1 MAHLTEKSELATSES
16 AVQLEQEWGRHWEA
30 GSRFVLEKSPS
41 SLLRM
46 RFLQAL
52 FPEAYFVVILR
63 HPVANAYATHAWG
76 EAHGGK
82 GSLGG
87 EAAADFVEHWLAAHA
102 ILDADL
108 PLVRRVRIVHLE
120 QLSAE
125 PQATL
130 NAIFDDLGLESC
142 PLPQAKVTVDVN
154 RKYFTAWRKENEA
167 LRARMT
173 ALAPAF
179 AKYGYSLGTEG
190 FDTIKALPY
199 RPVIAATNGTN
210 GHAVT
215 NGTNGVKRS
224 AAVVAGPVQGVAKA
238 PKLLA
243 PPPATDVPMATADG
257 MVRPLILTFGTRGDV
272 QPFIPLALEMQRR
285 GMAPV
290 LVTHPVFRPL
300 VEGAGIAFASLVTDE
315 KAAPLADA
323 RESYFLEGVASFYE
337 THGDSMVEVVTRL
350 LATHSPNCLVIGSLI
365 FFVKWLRTLGLPL
378 IHTRFSPY
386 AAAVGESAL
395 QAHAKDVAHFLSIG
409 RSYGL
414 SQAIK
419 AEAALPDQDLLGAI
433 EDMKTELTLLA
444 YDEGCEVN
452 SANDNGNGNG
462 AAHRTLPGLP
472 MLRTGFWLTPAP
484 AAYAP
489 PAALATFLAA
499 AAPPGAPKPICL
511 NFGSM
516 NVYDAPWAAALLG
529 ALQATGRPVLAIGQ
543 PVPQAVRAW
552 PNTFWLPAA
561 PHAFLFPLCGCVI
574 HHGGAGTTAAAA
586 AAGVPSVVVP
596 FLSWSDQP
604 RFAAWV
610 QRTGC
615 GAHVPPEARTPA
627 GFAAA
632 FETALAPPAT
642 AAATALGA
650 ALKESSGVQSAVD
663 AIITRVSQ
671 PELLA
676 AQTAGAVSQLR
687 ALKRVPHLSEGGK
700 LRAGL
705 YILLREPKELPLRT
719 YAARDAWL
727 EALGK
732 QLVET
737 PLYKSDWPPKHKPL
751 DLELHDLP
759 HASSLIEWWYFHA
772 HLTASDGTPFCIFVA
787 LFTLKLGGEPL
798 SHIHASLLIGG
809 KRHVYY
815 TAGEPNAPEAV
826 LKHRHPRQEDYFE
839 RALREVFRKKRLPMP
854 DALAPARFNVPADA
868 MDFACDRMHMV
879 KTGPGVYRISVT
891 PTDAPAASSGCLSSS
906 LASSSFGFDLTF
918 TGTKPAVRNGID
930 GVSPGVS
937 SEDAMFYYSIT
948 RMDVEGSVTLPR
960 APPAPP
966 EGSTSSASASGAAA
980 DSDALPDGGAF
991 TVRGEGWYDHEFG
1004 GDSSRSNSGGGVQ
1017 MMDVQWAW
1025 TGVQL
1030 SDGSE
1035 LAYAKTMDNVGKG
1048 TLVDKAVLIDQAGG
1062 TSLRSAELAQT
1073 ATWTSLETFIAYG
1086 RSWTLEV
1093 PEEELSL
1100 QLTAVVDAQELISV
1114 ISTPAYWEGQVAVT
1128 GTRRGHAVS
1137 GFGFVEQYF
1146 GSQNQNFRTM
1156 LQAVSNVV
1164 LRNVDMVFP
1173 YEPTR
1178 EHMVQLVVSKEFEPM
1193 MEGLPTDVFVEQLV
1207 KPVRAITDRQ
1217 GKGWR
1222 SMGAAARVGGRGRR
1236 GREARALH
1244 VLPRVPAHWEPH
1256 HRRHPGQLASAT
1268 RRAVRARD
1276 LRHPDGDQR
1285 GHRRLLSWRGHHARP
1300 PRPDGSAAAARVRAL
1315 LHVPARRARG
1325 AGGSAPSYALLT
1337 HGAAGG
1343 GEGCAER
1350 SRWRGGVW

>member
-272 QPFIPLALEMQRR
+272 QPFIPLVLEMQRR

-484 AAYAP
+484 EAYAP

-499 AAPPGAPKPICL
+499 AAPPGAPKPVCL

-516 NVYDAPWAAALLG
+516 AVYDCSRGRRPCWAR
-529 ALQATGRPVLAIGQ
+529 LQASCGRPDRRGRPARCRRHGARVAQCVLA
-543 PVPQAVRAW
+543 PS
-552 PNTFWLPAA
+552 TS
-561 PHAFLFPLCGCVI
+561 PHAFLFPLKCGCVI

-596 FLSWSDQP
+596 FLELVGP
-604 RFAAWV
+604 AALRRV
-610 QRTGC
+610 GGSGAGC
-615 GAHVPPEARTPA
+615 GAHVATRGSAPWPSILRRRFADGPRATRQWRASPRRSARRSPPGEQCACRRR
-627 GFAAA
+627 
-632 FETALAPPAT
+632 
-642 AAATALGA
+642 
-650 ALKESSGVQSAVD
+650 S
-663 AIITRVSQ
+663 TRS
-671 PELLA
+671 
-676 AQTAGAVSQLR
+676 
-687 ALKRVPHLSEGGK
+687 
-700 LRAGL
+700 
-705 YILLREPKELPLRT
+705 
-719 YAARDAWL
+719 
-727 EALGK
+727 
-732 QLVET
+732 
-737 PLYKSDWPPKHKPL
+737 
-751 DLELHDLP
+751 
-759 HASSLIEWWYFHA
+759 
-772 HLTASDGTPFCIFVA
+772 
-787 LFTLKLGGEPL
+787 
-798 SHIHASLLIGG
+798 
-809 KRHVYY
+809 
-815 TAGEPNAPEAV
+815 
-826 LKHRHPRQEDYFE
+826 
-839 RALREVFRKKRLPMP
+839 
-854 DALAPARFNVPADA
+854 ADA
-868 MDFACDRMHMV
+868 C
-879 KTGPGVYRISVT
+879 
-891 PTDAPAASSGCLSSS
+891 CQ
-906 LASSSFGFDLTF
+906 
-918 TGTKPAVRNGID
+918 
-930 GVSPGVS
+930 
-937 SEDAMFYYSIT
+937 
-948 RMDVEGSVTLPR
+948 
-960 APPAPP
+960 PAPP
-966 EGSTSSASASGAAA
+966 SAAQISRAPSRSCDALERAATPVARAASCARGCTCLLHEEPKALPLQHVRGVATRGSRPLGTTARRVPAVQARLAAEAQAARSGAC
-980 DSDALPDGGAF
+980 
-991 TVRGEGWYDHEFG
+991 TTCRTRRR
-1004 GDSSRSNSGGGVQ
+1004 SSS
-1017 MMDVQWAW
+1017 
-1025 TGVQL
+1025 
-1030 SDGSE
+1030 
-1035 LAYAKTMDNVGKG
+1035 
-1048 TLVDKAVLIDQAGG
+1048 GG
-1062 TSLRSAELAQT
+1062 TS
-1073 ATWTSLETFIAYG
+1073 
-1086 RSWTLEV
+1086 
-1093 PEEELSL
+1093 
-1100 QLTAVVDAQELISV
+1100 
-1114 ISTPAYWEGQVAVT
+1114 TPT
-1128 GTRRGHAVS
+1128 
-1137 GFGFVEQYF
+1137 
-1146 GSQNQNFRTM
+1146 
-1156 LQAVSNVV
+1156 
-1164 LRNVDMVFP
+1164 
-1173 YEPTR
+1173 
-1178 EHMVQLVVSKEFEPM
+1178 
-1193 MEGLPTDVFVEQLV
+1193 
-1207 KPVRAITDRQ
+1207 
-1217 GKGWR
+1217 
-1222 SMGAAARVGGRGRR
+1222 
-1236 GREARALH
+1236 
-1244 VLPRVPAHWEPH
+1244 
-1256 HRRHPGQLASAT
+1256 
-1268 RRAVRARD
+1268 
-1276 LRHPDGDQR
+1276 
-1285 GHRRLLSWRGHHARP
+1285 
-1300 PRPDGSAAAARVRAL
+1300 
-1315 LHVPARRARG
+1315 
-1325 AGGSAPSYALLT
+1325 
-1337 HGAAGG
+1337 
-1343 GEGCAER
+1343 
-1350 SRWRGGVW
+1350 